1 VAVVSAAEDGTI
13 IHDSCHLT
21 VAEAEAW
28 IGQMDNPDVDLTD
41 EALPPEMPEVAT
53 NSAAPAGYVNREA
66 MLSAML
72 AGAMSELGVDPVST
86 ETEDTVSFGA
96 IPSHS
101 SSLSEDSFSSPAA
114 KATRI
119 ISPNSEEYFA
129 RIFAW
134 RDTNANTQVKSS
146 YKFRHHFVEEDG
158 TPGPASR
165 IACSGGISV
174 LNGGGA
180 GTTIP
185 EADRQRVY
193 DHLAMHL
200 RDAGRD
206 VIELLSQED
215 YMVALA
221 KSNEMKAQSAEF
233 GAIASHSTPVG
244 DQRFVGPSA
253 SEVRIISPNSED
265 YFADFYAW
273 RDDARDTSVKGSYKF
288 FHHFVSDTGVSI
300 SASRVACSSGIGIL
314 NGARGGSTI
323 PLVDR
328 QGVYDHLARHL
339 RDDQR
344 IAPKLLSQDDY
355 EVALMA
361 ANTELAN
368 TNQKAWDA
376 DMETTSSSTEVFDMH
391 EDEVMEDQLETDQL
405 EPVEL
410 EEGEIVVTDGDMSG
424 LSDDELMAEL
434 ARRWAEKTIENLS
447 AERPAEFD
455 NPLLEVEVEVIQIE
469 TEIECECGEGECECG
484 KDKKEGGYGKESDDE
499 IVVTLPAGTCITIE
513 AAEEEEEDH
522 KGKDGMGGEGG
533 PMMLMATDGVTLA
546 DEPQMVDT
554 PVSLY
559 DWEGVLIVEGL
570 ASGDGRKIAENA
582 LTWRELPLPLML
594 QTANAS
600 GHDGAV
606 IAGSIHEIERQGQNI
621 VGRGFFD
628 SGTAGVEAHR
638 LLEEGTMRGV
648 SADIDSVKIEFMT
661 DDGASV
667 SAEDMMFGGVDALE
681 VLVAGRL
688 MGATLTPFPAFQ
700 EAFVTVLIGEE
711 VEVDVTLVA
720 SGADTLG
727 DVWRVPSPLGV
738 WPSGKGDAE
747 QGLASLVASAAAS
760 VEVPTNP
767 PMDWFLP
774 GKMTSIEP
782 FTVHPDGRCYGL
794 VAAWGS
800 CHIGFA
806 DRCVPVPKSGC
817 AYKHFRNKNVLT
829 AEGTLVAT
837 GPIYMDT
844 VHPNLRLVASDS
856 QAFYA
861 DTGCGVADVALYEN
875 EFGIVAAG
883 ALRPGLSAEQVRKF
897 RGSDVS
903 PDWRQLGG
911 RLEVVGLL
919 SVNVSGFIV
928 EGLVASGAE
937 VSAPRGVWDS
947 VAGEVTAL
955 VAAGMIH
962 TADTEKS
969 DLRRELDSIRVEL
982 SEFREALRP
991 VRAAA
996 AAAKFAALSPAGDV
1010 ESGCSCDTGH

>member
-1 VAVVSAAEDGTI
+1 
-13 IHDSCHLT
+13 
-21 VAEAEAW
+21 
-28 IGQMDNPDVDLTD
+28 MDNPDVDLTA
-41 EALPPEMPEVAT
+41 EALPPEVPEVAT
-53 NSAAPAGYVNREA
+53 NSTTPTGFVNREA
-66 MLSAML
+66 MLTAML
-72 AGAMSELGVDPVST
+72 AGAMSELGVDSVSMDT
-86 ETEDTVSFGA
+86 EKAVPFGA
-96 IPSHS
+96 ISSHPAE
-101 SSLSEDSFSSPAA
+101 LSEESFSSPAA

-129 RIFAW
+129 KIFAW
-134 RDTNANTQVKSS
+134 RDVDANTEVKSS

-158 TPGPASR
+158 TPGAASR

-185 EADRQRVY
+185 EADRKSVY
-193 DHLAMHL
+193 KHLAAHL

-206 VIELLSQED
+206 VIELLSQDAYEA
-215 YMVALA
+215 ALA
-221 KSNEMKAQSAEF
+221 RSNEAAL
-233 GAIASHSTPVG
+233 AISN
-244 DQRFVGPSA
+244 
-253 SEVRIISPNSED
+253 EVV
-265 YFADFYAW
+265 
-273 RDDARDTSVKGSYKF
+273 T
-288 FHHFVSDTGVSI
+288 
-300 SASRVACSSGIGIL
+300 
-314 NGARGGSTI
+314 
-323 PLVDR
+323 
-328 QGVYDHLARHL
+328 VYN
-339 RDDQR
+339 QEG
-344 IAPKLLSQDDY
+344 KN
-355 EVALMA
+355 M
-361 ANTELAN
+361 TE
-368 TNQKAWDA
+368 
-376 DMETTSSSTEVFDMH
+376 SFDMH
-391 EDEVMEDQLETDQL
+391 EGEVEDDMLETQAL

-410 EEGEIVVTDGDMSG
+410 EEGQIVVNDGDMTG
-424 LSDDELMAEL
+424 ITDDELMAEL
-434 ARRWAEKTIENLS
+434 ARRWAETTVAGLS
-447 AERPAEFD
+447 ADDVIEEPVAAAAEDAEAFG
-455 NPLLEVEVEVIQIE
+455 NPVIEVELEVTQIEAEVEVESDDM
-469 TEIECECGEGECECG
+469 GECEH
-484 KDKKEGGYGKESDDE
+484 EEE
-499 IVVTLPAGTCITIE
+499 IVVSLPAGKSIIIE
-513 AAEEEEEDH
+513 ACDDEEGEHGGGYEDGYGEAMMAADGTTLAEEPE
-522 KGKDGMGGEGG
+522 MI
-533 PMMLMATDGVTLA
+533 
-546 DEPQMVDT
+546 QT
-554 PVSLY
+554 PVTLY
-559 DWEGVLIVEGL
+559 DWEGVLIVEGI

-628 SGTAGVEAHR
+628 SGSAGVEAHR
-638 LLEEGTMRGV
+638 LLKEGTMRGV
-648 SADIDSVKIEFMT
+648 SADIDSVMVEFLT
-661 DDGASV
+661 ADGGAV
-667 SAEDMMFGGVDALE
+667 DAEDMLFGGVDALE

-700 EAFVTVLIGEE
+700 EAFVTVLIGDE
-711 VEVDVTLVA
+711 VEIDVALVA
-720 SGADTLG
+720 SGSKAEG
-727 DVWRVPSPLGV
+727 DVWRVPSPLGA
-738 WPSGKGDAE
+738 WLSGEGNAE
-747 QGLASLVASAAAS
+747 EGLAALVASAAAS
-760 VEVPTNP
+760 VEVPANP

-774 GKMTSIEP
+774 GDMTGIEP

-829 AEGTLVAT
+829 AEGTLVAS

-861 DTGCGVADVALYEN
+861 DTGCAVADVALYEN

-883 ALRPGLSAEQVRKF
+883 ALRPGLSAEQVRRF

-937 VSAPRGVWDS
+937 LSAPRGVWDS

-962 TADTEKS
+962 TADTERS

-982 SEFREALRP
+982 SEFRDALRP

-996 AAAKFAALSPAGDV
+996 AAAKFAAVSSVGDV

>member
-1 VAVVSAAEDGTI
+1 MSFQVVPDSPYCPLPTGGFAVAVVSAAEDGTI

-21 VAEAEAW
+21 TAEAEAW
-28 IGQMDNPDVDLTD
+28 IGQMDNPDVDLTA
-41 EALPPEMPEVAT
+41 EALPPEVPEVAT
-53 NSAAPAGYVNREA
+53 NSTTPTGFVNREA
-66 MLSAML
+66 MLTAML
-72 AGAMSELGVDPVST
+72 AGAMSELQESVTAPVVTAEMEVEAVSET
-86 ETEDTVSFGA
+86 VETES
-96 IPSHS
+96 
-101 SSLSEDSFSSPAA
+101 
-114 KATRI
+114 
-119 ISPNSEEYFA
+119 
-129 RIFAW
+129 
-134 RDTNANTQVKSS
+134 
-146 YKFRHHFVEEDG
+146 
-158 TPGPASR
+158 
-165 IACSGGISV
+165 
-174 LNGGGA
+174 
-180 GTTIP
+180 
-185 EADRQRVY
+185 
-193 DHLAMHL
+193 
-200 RDAGRD
+200 
-206 VIELLSQED
+206 
-215 YMVALA
+215 
-221 KSNEMKAQSAEF
+221 
-233 GAIASHSTPVG
+233 
-244 DQRFVGPSA
+244 
-253 SEVRIISPNSED
+253 
-265 YFADFYAW
+265 
-273 RDDARDTSVKGSYKF
+273 
-288 FHHFVSDTGVSI
+288 
-300 SASRVACSSGIGIL
+300 
-314 NGARGGSTI
+314 
-323 PLVDR
+323 
-328 QGVYDHLARHL
+328 
-339 RDDQR
+339 
-344 IAPKLLSQDDY
+344 
-355 EVALMA
+355 
-361 ANTELAN
+361 
-368 TNQKAWDA
+368 
-376 DMETTSSSTEVFDMH
+376 FDMH
-391 EDEVMEDQLETDQL
+391 EGELEDDLLGTEAL

-424 LSDDELMAEL
+424 ITDDELMAEL
-434 ARRWAEKTIENLS
+434 ARRWAETTVAGLSPDDAIEEPVTVAA
-447 AERPAEFD
+447 AEDAEAFG
-455 NPLLEVEVEVIQIE
+455 NPVIEVELEVTQVEA
-469 TEIECECGEGECECG
+469 EIEIGGSKEKGCYAKDHGEGCMCG
-484 KDKKEGGYGKESDDE
+484 GGMEDEEDDK
-499 IVVTLPAGTCITIE
+499 IVVTIPAGSSIVVE
-513 AAEEEEEDH
+513 AESEEGDDYEHGYKDEHGGEAMMAADGTTLAEEPE
-522 KGKDGMGGEGG
+522 MVQA
-533 PMMLMATDGVTLA
+533 PVT
-546 DEPQMVDT
+546 
-554 PVSLY
+554 LY
-559 DWEGVLIVEGL
+559 DWEGVLIVEGI

-628 SGTAGVEAHR
+628 SGSAGVEAHR
-638 LLEEGTMRGV
+638 LLKEGTMRGV
-648 SADIDSVKIEFMT
+648 SADIDSVMVEFLT
-661 DDGASV
+661 ADGSAI
-667 SAEDMMFGGVDALE
+667 SAEDMLFGGVDALE
-681 VLVAGRL
+681 VLVAGRM

-700 EAFVTVLIGEE
+700 EAFVTVLSGDD
-711 VEVDVTLVA
+711 VQVDETLVA
-720 SGADTLG
+720 SGATAAG

-738 WPSGKGDAE
+738 WLSGQGNAE
-747 QGLASLVASAAAS
+747 DGLAALVASAAAS

-774 GKMTSIEP
+774 GNMTGIEP

-962 TADTEKS
+962 TADTERS

-982 SEFREALRP
+982 AEFRDALRP

-1010 ESGCSCDTGH
+1010 ESGCSCGTGH

>member
-1 VAVVSAAEDGTI
+1 MSFQVVPDSPYCPLPTGGFAVAVVSAADNGTI

-28 IGQMDNPDVDLTD
+28 IGQMDNPDVDLTA
-41 EALPPEMPEVAT
+41 EALPPEVPEVAT
-53 NSAAPAGYVNREA
+53 NSTTPTGFVNREA
-66 MLSAML
+66 MLTAML
-72 AGAMSELGVDPVST
+72 AGAMSELQESVTAPVVAAEMEVEAVS
-86 ETEDTVSFGA
+86 ETVQSESFEIVEGELPLDTQA
-96 IPSHS
+96 LTP
-101 SSLSEDSFSSPAA
+101 
-114 KATRI
+114 
-119 ISPNSEEYFA
+119 
-129 RIFAW
+129 
-134 RDTNANTQVKSS
+134 
-146 YKFRHHFVEEDG
+146 VEVE
-158 TPGPASR
+158 
-165 IACSGGISV
+165 V
-174 LNGGGA
+174 
-180 GTTIP
+180 P
-185 EADRQRVY
+185 EA
-193 DHLAMHL
+193 
-200 RDAGRD
+200 
-206 VIELLSQED
+206 
-215 YMVALA
+215 
-221 KSNEMKAQSAEF
+221 
-233 GAIASHSTPVG
+233 
-244 DQRFVGPSA
+244 
-253 SEVRIISPNSED
+253 
-265 YFADFYAW
+265 
-273 RDDARDTSVKGSYKF
+273 
-288 FHHFVSDTGVSI
+288 
-300 SASRVACSSGIGIL
+300 
-314 NGARGGSTI
+314 
-323 PLVDR
+323 
-328 QGVYDHLARHL
+328 
-339 RDDQR
+339 
-344 IAPKLLSQDDY
+344 
-355 EVALMA
+355 
-361 ANTELAN
+361 
-368 TNQKAWDA
+368 
-376 DMETTSSSTEVFDMH
+376 
-391 EDEVMEDQLETDQL
+391 
-405 EPVEL
+405 PVEDAPDL
-410 EEGEIVVTDGDMSG
+410 SA
-424 LSDDELMAEL
+424 LSDDDLMAEL
-434 ARRWAEKTIENLS
+434 ARRWAEATVAGLSPDDAIEEPMVVAA
-447 AERPAEFD
+447 AEDAEVFD
-455 NPLLEVEVEVIQIE
+455 NPVIEVELEVTQIEAEVESDAMG
-469 TEIECECGEGECECG
+469 ECHHEEGEDCDCP
-484 KDKKEGGYGKESDDE
+484 
-499 IVVTLPAGTCITIE
+499 IVVTLPAGSSIVVEAEVQEEDSYEDGYGGEAMMTAE
-513 AAEEEEEDH
+513 AALAEEPE
-522 KGKDGMGGEGG
+522 MVQA
-533 PMMLMATDGVTLA
+533 PVT
-546 DEPQMVDT
+546 
-554 PVSLY
+554 LY
-559 DWEGVLIVEGL
+559 DWEGVLIVEGI

-628 SGTAGVEAHR
+628 SGSAGVEAHR
-638 LLEEGTMRGV
+638 LLKEGTMRGV
-648 SADIDSVKIEFMT
+648 SADIDSVMVEFLT
-661 DDGASV
+661 VEGASV
-667 SAEDMMFGGVDALE
+667 DAEEMLFGDVDALE

-700 EAFVTVLIGEE
+700 EAFVTVLTGDE
-711 VEVDVTLVA
+711 VETLVA
-720 SGADTLG
+720 AGSKAEG
-727 DVWRVPSPLGV
+727 DVWCVPSPLGA
-738 WPSGKGDAE
+738 WLPGEGNAE
-747 QGLASLVASAAAS
+747 EGLAALVASAAAS

-767 PMDWFLP
+767 PMEWFLP
-774 GKMTSIEP
+774 GNMTGIEP
-782 FTVHPDGRCYGL
+782 FTVHADGRCYGL

-969 DLRRELDSIRVEL
+969 DMRRELNDIHVEL
-982 SEFREALRP
+982 AEFRDALRP
-991 VRAAA
+991 IRAAA
-996 AAAKFAALSPAGDV
+996 AAKKFAALSSVGDV

>member
-1 VAVVSAAEDGTI
+1 MSFQVVPDSPYCPLPSGGFAVAVVSAADDGTI

-28 IGQMDNPDVDLTD
+28 IAEMDTPDVDLTA
-41 EALPPEMPEVAT
+41 EALPPEVPEVAT
-53 NSAAPAGYVNREA
+53 NSTTPTGFVNREA

-72 AGAMSELGVDPVST
+72 AGAMSELGVDSLST
-86 ETEDTVSFGA
+86 ETEDAVSFGA
-96 IPSHS
+96 ISSHS
-101 SSLSEDSFSSPAA
+101 SELSEESFSSPAA

-119 ISPNSEEYFA
+119 VSPNSEEYFA
-129 RIFAW
+129 KIFAW
-134 RDTNANTQVKSS
+134 RDVNANTEVKSS
-146 YKFRHHFVEEDG
+146 YKFRHHFVDEDG
-158 TPGPASR
+158 TPGAASR

-185 EADRQRVY
+185 EADRKSVY
-193 DHLAMHL
+193 KHLAAHL
-200 RDAGRD
+200 RDAGRE
-206 VIELLSQED
+206 VIELLSQDAYEA
-215 YMVALA
+215 ALA
-221 KSNEMKAQSAEF
+221 RSNEAAL
-233 GAIASHSTPVG
+233 AISN
-244 DQRFVGPSA
+244 
-253 SEVRIISPNSED
+253 EVVTVYN
-265 YFADFYAW
+265 
-273 RDDARDTSVKGSYKF
+273 KGK
-288 FHHFVSDTGVSI
+288 
-300 SASRVACSSGIGIL
+300 
-314 NGARGGSTI
+314 N
-323 PLVDR
+323 
-328 QGVYDHLARHL
+328 
-339 RDDQR
+339 
-344 IAPKLLSQDDY
+344 
-355 EVALMA
+355 M
-361 ANTELAN
+361 TE
-368 TNQKAWDA
+368 
-376 DMETTSSSTEVFDMH
+376 SFDMH
-391 EDEVMEDQLETDQL
+391 EGELEDDLLETEAL

-410 EEGEIVVTDGDMSG
+410 EEGQIVVNDGDMSG
-424 LSDDELMAEL
+424 ISDDELMAEL
-434 ARRWAEKTIENLS
+434 ARRWAETTVAGLSPDDVIEEPVAAA
-447 AERPAEFD
+447 AEDAEAFG
-455 NPLLEVEVEVIQIE
+455 NPVIEVELEVTQVEA
-469 TEIECECGEGECECG
+469 EIEIGGESEEKTCGGEGHGAGCKCG
-484 KDKKEGGYGKESDDE
+484 YEEDDE
-499 IVVTLPAGTCITIE
+499 KIVVTLPAGSSIMVE
-513 AAEEEEEDH
+513 AEAEEEDEGYEGYEGEH
-522 KGKDGMGGEGG
+522 GGEA
-533 PMMLMATDGVTLA
+533 MMAADGTTLA
-546 DEPQMVDT
+546 EEPEMIQT
-554 PVSLY
+554 PVTLY
-559 DWEGVLIVEGL
+559 DWEGVLIVEGI

-628 SGTAGVEAHR
+628 SGSAGVEAHR
-638 LLEEGTMRGV
+638 LLKEGTMRGV
-648 SADIDSVKIEFMT
+648 SADIDSVMVEFLT
-661 DDGASV
+661 ADGGAV
-667 SAEDMMFGGVDALE
+667 DAEDMLFGGVDALE

-700 EAFVTVLIGEE
+700 EAFVTVLIGDE
-711 VEVDVTLVA
+711 VEVDVALVA
-720 SGADTLG
+720 SGSKAEG
-727 DVWRVPSPLGV
+727 DVWRVPSPLGA
-738 WPSGKGDAE
+738 WLAGTGNAE
-747 QGLASLVASAAAS
+747 EGLAALVASAAAS
-760 VEVPTNP
+760 VEVPANP

-774 GKMTSIEP
+774 GNMTGIEP

-829 AEGTLVAT
+829 AEGTLVAS

-861 DTGCGVADVALYEN
+861 DTGCAVADVALYEN

-883 ALRPGLSAEQVRKF
+883 ALRPGLSAEQVRRF

-937 VSAPRGVWDS
+937 LSAPRGVWDS

-962 TADTEKS
+962 TADTERS

-982 SEFREALRP
+982 AEFRDALRP

-996 AAAKFAALSPAGDV
+996 AAAKFAALSPVNDA
-1010 ESGCSCDTGH
+1010 ESGCSCDTGI

>member
-1 VAVVSAAEDGTI
+1 MSFQVVPDSPYCPIPSGGFAVAVVSAADDGTI

-28 IGQMDNPDVDLTD
+28 IGQMDNPDVDLTA
-41 EALPPEMPEVAT
+41 EALPPEVPEIAT
-53 NSAAPAGYVNREA
+53 NSTSLSEFANREQMLTA
-66 MLSAML
+66 MLTAVL
-72 AGAMSELGVDPVST
+72 AGAIESTADQVST
-86 ETEDTVSFGA
+86 QTENAVPFGA
-96 IPSHS
+96 ISCHPAE
-101 SSLSEDSFSSPAA
+101 LSEESFSSPAA

-134 RDTNANTQVKSS
+134 RDVDANTEVKSS

-158 TPGPASR
+158 TPGAASR

-185 EADRQRVY
+185 EDHRQSVY
-193 DHLAMHL
+193 DHLAGHL
-200 RDAGRD
+200 RDAGRECID
-206 VIELLSQED
+206 
-215 YMVALA
+215 
-221 KSNEMKAQSAEF
+221 
-233 GAIASHSTPVG
+233 
-244 DQRFVGPSA
+244 
-253 SEVRIISPNSED
+253 
-265 YFADFYAW
+265 
-273 RDDARDTSVKGSYKF
+273 
-288 FHHFVSDTGVSI
+288 
-300 SASRVACSSGIGIL
+300 
-314 NGARGGSTI
+314 
-323 PLVDR
+323 
-328 QGVYDHLARHL
+328 
-339 RDDQR
+339 
-344 IAPKLLSQDDY
+344 LLSQDAY
-355 EVALMA
+355 EAALARSNEA
-361 ANTELAN
+361 ALAISNEVVTVYNQEGKNMTE
-368 TNQKAWDA
+368 
-376 DMETTSSSTEVFDMH
+376 SFDMH
-391 EDEVMEDQLETDQL
+391 EGELEDDLLETQAL

-410 EEGEIVVTDGDMSG
+410 EEGQIVVNDGDMSG
-424 LSDDELMAEL
+424 ITDDELMAEL
-434 ARRWAEKTIENLS
+434 ARRWAETTVAGLSPDDDIEEPMAVAT
-447 AERPAEFD
+447 AEDAEAFG
-455 NPLLEVEVEVIQIE
+455 NPVIEVELEVTQIEAEVEVES
-469 TEIECECGEGECECG
+469 GDMGECEHEEEHEC
-484 KDKKEGGYGKESDDE
+484 DCP
-499 IVVTLPAGTCITIE
+499 IVVSLPAGKSIVIE
-513 AAEEEEEDH
+513 ACDDEEGEHGGGYEDGYGEAMMAADGTTLAEEPE
-522 KGKDGMGGEGG
+522 MI
-533 PMMLMATDGVTLA
+533 
-546 DEPQMVDT
+546 QT
-554 PVSLY
+554 PVTLY
-559 DWEGVLIVEGL
+559 DWEGVLIVEGI

-628 SGTAGVEAHR
+628 SGSAGVEAHR
-638 LLEEGTMRGV
+638 LLKEGTMRGV
-648 SADIDSVKIEFMT
+648 SADIDSVMVEFLT
-661 DDGASV
+661 ADGGAV
-667 SAEDMMFGGVDALE
+667 DAEDMLFGGVDALE

-700 EAFVTVLIGEE
+700 EAFVTVLIGDE
-711 VEVDVTLVA
+711 VEIDVALVA
-720 SGADTLG
+720 SGSKAEG
-727 DVWRVPSPLGV
+727 DVWRVPSPLGA
-738 WPSGKGDAE
+738 WLPGEKNAE
-747 QGLASLVASAAAS
+747 EGLAALVASAAAS
-760 VEVPTNP
+760 VEVPANP
-767 PMDWFLP
+767 PMEWFLP
-774 GKMTSIEP
+774 GNMTGIEP

-829 AEGTLVAT
+829 AEGTLVAS

-861 DTGCGVADVALYEN
+861 DTGCAVADVALYEN

-883 ALRPGLSAEQVRKF
+883 ALRPGLSAEQVRRF

-928 EGLVASGAE
+928 ESLVASGAE
-937 VSAPRGVWDS
+937 LSAPRGVWDS

-969 DLRRELDSIRVEL
+969 DMRRELNDIHVEL
-982 SEFREALRP
+982 AEFREALRP

-996 AAAKFAALSPAGDV
+996 AAAKFAAVSAVGGV
-1010 ESGCSCDTGH
+1010 ESSCSCDTVR

>member
-1 VAVVSAAEDGTI
+1 VAVVSAADDGTI

-28 IGQMDNPDVDLTD
+28 IGQMDNPDVDLTA
-41 EALPPEMPEVAT
+41 EALPPEVPEVAT
-53 NSAAPAGYVNREA
+53 NSTTPTGFVNREA
-66 MLSAML
+66 MLTAML
-72 AGAMSELGVDPVST
+72 AGAMSELGVDTVST
-86 ETEDTVSFGA
+86 GTEDTVSFVA
-96 IPSHS
+96 IQSHTTPV
-101 SSLSEDSFSSPAA
+101 SEDSFDGPAA
-114 KATRI
+114 ADTRV
-119 ISPNSEEYFA
+119 ISPNDEQYFA
-129 RIFAW
+129 RIYAW
-134 RDTNANTQVKSS
+134 RDDNADTTVKSS
-146 YKFRHHFVEEDG
+146 YRFHHHFVDADG
-158 TPGPASR
+158 TPAAASR
-165 IACSGGISV
+165 IACSAGIGV
-174 LNGGGA
+174 LNGGRG

-185 EADRQRVY
+185 ESDRQGVY
-193 DHLAMHL
+193 NHLAHHL
-200 RDAGRD
+200 RDAGRP
-206 VIELLSQED
+206 VPELLSQD
-215 YMVALA
+215 SYVAALA
-221 KSNEMKAQSAEF
+221 KSNQTIYKNKGQVMTESFDIVE
-233 GAIASHSTPVG
+233 G
-244 DQRFVGPSA
+244 
-253 SEVRIISPNSED
+253 EVED
-265 YFADFYAW
+265 DMLGT
-273 RDDARDTSVKGSYKF
+273 DA
-288 FHHFVSDTGVSI
+288 
-300 SASRVACSSGIGIL
+300 
-314 NGARGGSTI
+314 
-323 PLVDR
+323 
-328 QGVYDHLARHL
+328 
-339 RDDQR
+339 
-344 IAPKLLSQDDY
+344 
-355 EVALMA
+355 
-361 ANTELAN
+361 
-368 TNQKAWDA
+368 
-376 DMETTSSSTEVFDMH
+376 
-391 EDEVMEDQLETDQL
+391 L

-410 EEGEIVVTDGDMSG
+410 EEGQIVVNDGDMTG
-424 LSDDELMAEL
+424 ITDDELMAEL
-434 ARRWAEKTIENLS
+434 ARRRAEATVAGLSPDDAIEEPVAVAA
-447 AERPAEFD
+447 AEDAEAFG
-455 NPLLEVEVEVIQIE
+455 NPVIEVELEVTQVEA
-469 TEIECECGEGECECG
+469 EIEIGSESEEKGCYVEDHGEGCMCG
-484 KDKKEGGYGKESDDE
+484 GGMEHEDEDDK
-499 IVVTLPAGTCITIE
+499 IVVTIPAGSSIVVE
-513 AAEEEEEDH
+513 AEAEEED
-522 KGKDGMGGEGG
+522 DGYEGEHGGGA
-533 PMMLMATDGVTLA
+533 MMMAADGTTLA
-546 DEPQMVDT
+546 EEPEMIQT

-559 DWEGVLIVEGL
+559 DWEGVLIVEGI

-628 SGTAGVEAHR
+628 SGSAGVEAHR
-638 LLEEGTMRGV
+638 LLKEGTMRGV
-648 SADIDSVKIEFMT
+648 SADIDSVMVEFLT
-661 DDGASV
+661 ADGGAV
-667 SAEDMMFGGVDALE
+667 DAEDMLFGGVDALE

-700 EAFVTVLIGEE
+700 EAFVTVLTGDD
-711 VEVDVTLVA
+711 VEGLVA
-720 SGADTLG
+720 AGSKAEG
-727 DVWRVPSPLGV
+727 DVWRVPSPLGA
-738 WPSGKGDAE
+738 WLPGAGNAE
-747 QGLASLVASAAAS
+747 EGLAALVASAAAS
-760 VEVPTNP
+760 VEVPANP

-774 GKMTSIEP
+774 GDMTGIEP

-829 AEGTLVAT
+829 AEGTLVAS

-861 DTGCGVADVALYEN
+861 DTGCAVADVALYEN

-883 ALRPGLSAEQVRKF
+883 ALRPGLSAEQVRRF

-937 VSAPRGVWDS
+937 LSAPRGVWDS

-962 TADTEKS
+962 TADTERS

-982 SEFREALRP
+982 AEFRDALRP

-996 AAAKFAALSPAGDV
+996 AAAKFATVSSVGDV

>member
-1 VAVVSAAEDGTI
+1 
-13 IHDSCHLT
+13 
-21 VAEAEAW
+21 
-28 IGQMDNPDVDLTD
+28 
-41 EALPPEMPEVAT
+41 
-53 NSAAPAGYVNREA
+53 
-66 MLSAML
+66 
-72 AGAMSELGVDPVST
+72 
-86 ETEDTVSFGA
+86 
-96 IPSHS
+96 
-101 SSLSEDSFSSPAA
+101 
-114 KATRI
+114 
-119 ISPNSEEYFA
+119 
-129 RIFAW
+129 
-134 RDTNANTQVKSS
+134 
-146 YKFRHHFVEEDG
+146 
-158 TPGPASR
+158 
-165 IACSGGISV
+165 
-174 LNGGGA
+174 
-180 GTTIP
+180 
-185 EADRQRVY
+185 
-193 DHLAMHL
+193 
-200 RDAGRD
+200 
-206 VIELLSQED
+206 
-215 YMVALA
+215 
-221 KSNEMKAQSAEF
+221 
-233 GAIASHSTPVG
+233 
-244 DQRFVGPSA
+244 
-253 SEVRIISPNSED
+253 
-265 YFADFYAW
+265 
-273 RDDARDTSVKGSYKF
+273 
-288 FHHFVSDTGVSI
+288 
-300 SASRVACSSGIGIL
+300 
-314 NGARGGSTI
+314 
-323 PLVDR
+323 
-328 QGVYDHLARHL
+328 
-339 RDDQR
+339 
-344 IAPKLLSQDDY
+344 
-355 EVALMA
+355 
-361 ANTELAN
+361 
-368 TNQKAWDA
+368 
-376 DMETTSSSTEVFDMH
+376 
-391 EDEVMEDQLETDQL
+391 
-405 EPVEL
+405 
-410 EEGEIVVTDGDMSG
+410 
-424 LSDDELMAEL
+424 
-434 ARRWAEKTIENLS
+434 
-447 AERPAEFD
+447 
-455 NPLLEVEVEVIQIE
+455 
-469 TEIECECGEGECECG
+469 
-484 KDKKEGGYGKESDDE
+484 
-499 IVVTLPAGTCITIE
+499 
-513 AAEEEEEDH
+513 
-522 KGKDGMGGEGG
+522 
-533 PMMLMATDGVTLA
+533 
-546 DEPQMVDT
+546 MVDT

>member
-1 VAVVSAAEDGTI
+1 MTFQVVPDSPYCPLPTGGFAVAVVSAADNGTI

-28 IGQMDNPDVDLTD
+28 IGQMDNPDVDLTA
-41 EALPPEMPEVAT
+41 EALPPEVPEVAT
-53 NSAAPAGYVNREA
+53 NSTTPTGFVNREA
-66 MLSAML
+66 MLTAML
-72 AGAMSELGVDPVST
+72 AGAMSELQESVTAPVVT
-86 ETEDTVSFGA
+86 
-96 IPSHS
+96 
-101 SSLSEDSFSSPAA
+101 
-114 KATRI
+114 
-119 ISPNSEEYFA
+119 
-129 RIFAW
+129 
-134 RDTNANTQVKSS
+134 
-146 YKFRHHFVEEDG
+146 
-158 TPGPASR
+158 
-165 IACSGGISV
+165 
-174 LNGGGA
+174 
-180 GTTIP
+180 
-185 EADRQRVY
+185 
-193 DHLAMHL
+193 
-200 RDAGRD
+200 
-206 VIELLSQED
+206 
-215 YMVALA
+215 
-221 KSNEMKAQSAEF
+221 
-233 GAIASHSTPVG
+233 
-244 DQRFVGPSA
+244 
-253 SEVRIISPNSED
+253 
-265 YFADFYAW
+265 
-273 RDDARDTSVKGSYKF
+273 
-288 FHHFVSDTGVSI
+288 
-300 SASRVACSSGIGIL
+300 
-314 NGARGGSTI
+314 
-323 PLVDR
+323 
-328 QGVYDHLARHL
+328 
-339 RDDQR
+339 
-344 IAPKLLSQDDY
+344 
-355 EVALMA
+355 
-361 ANTELAN
+361 
-368 TNQKAWDA
+368 A
-376 DMETTSSSTEVFDMH
+376 DMEVEAVSETVEPESFDMH
-391 EDEVMEDQLETDQL
+391 EGELEDDMLGTEAL

-424 LSDDELMAEL
+424 ISDDELMAEL
-434 ARRWAEKTIENLS
+434 ARRWAEATVAGLSPDDAIEEPVAVAV
-447 AERPAEFD
+447 AEDAEAFD
-455 NPLLEVEVEVIQIE
+455 NPMIEIEVEVVQ
-469 TEIECECGEGECECG
+469 TEMEIMCHCEGECTCG
-484 KDKKEGGYGKESDDE
+484 YGEDYHKEGHDDE
-499 IVVTLPAGTCITIE
+499 IVVSLPAGTSITIE
-513 AAEEEEEDH
+513 ACEEEDDEYM
-522 KGKDGMGGEGG
+522 DGYTV
-533 PMMLMATDGVTLA
+533 ASDTATLA
-546 DEPQMVDT
+546 DDTQPDMVQA
-554 PVSLY
+554 PVTLY
-559 DWEGVLIVEGL
+559 DWEGVLIVEGI

-628 SGTAGVEAHR
+628 SGSAGVEAHR
-638 LLEEGTMRGV
+638 LLKEGTMRGV
-648 SADIDSVKIEFMT
+648 SADIDSVMVEFLT
-661 DDGASV
+661 VEGASV
-667 SAEDMMFGGVDALE
+667 DAEEMLFGDVDALE

-700 EAFVTVLIGEE
+700 EAFVTVLTGDE
-711 VEVDVTLVA
+711 VEALVS
-720 SGADTLG
+720 SGSKAEG
-727 DVWRVPSPLGV
+727 DVWCVPSPLGA
-738 WPSGKGDAE
+738 WLPGEGNAE
-747 QGLASLVASAAAS
+747 EGLAALVASAAAS

-767 PMDWFLP
+767 PMEWFLP
-774 GKMTSIEP
+774 GDMTGIEP
-782 FTVHPDGRCYGL
+782 FTVHADGRCYGL

-969 DLRRELDSIRVEL
+969 DMRRELNDIHVEL
-982 SEFREALRP
+982 AEFRDALRP
-991 VRAAA
+991 IRAAA
-996 AAAKFAALSPAGDV
+996 AAKKFAAISSVGDV

>member
-1 VAVVSAAEDGTI
+1 MTFQVVPDSPYCPLPTGGFAVAVVSAADDGTI

-28 IGQMDNPDVDLTD
+28 ISQMDNPDVDLTA
-41 EALPPEMPEVAT
+41 EALPPEVPEVAT
-53 NSAAPAGYVNREA
+53 NSTTPTGFVNREA
-66 MLSAML
+66 MLTAML
-72 AGAMSELGVDPVST
+72 AGAMSELQESVTAPVVAAEMEVEAVS
-86 ETEDTVSFGA
+86 ET
-96 IPSHS
+96 
-101 SSLSEDSFSSPAA
+101 
-114 KATRI
+114 
-119 ISPNSEEYFA
+119 
-129 RIFAW
+129 
-134 RDTNANTQVKSS
+134 
-146 YKFRHHFVEEDG
+146 VE
-158 TPGPASR
+158 
-165 IACSGGISV
+165 
-174 LNGGGA
+174 
-180 GTTIP
+180 P
-185 EADRQRVY
+185 E
-193 DHLAMHL
+193 
-200 RDAGRD
+200 
-206 VIELLSQED
+206 S
-215 YMVALA
+215 
-221 KSNEMKAQSAEF
+221 
-233 GAIASHSTPVG
+233 
-244 DQRFVGPSA
+244 
-253 SEVRIISPNSED
+253 
-265 YFADFYAW
+265 
-273 RDDARDTSVKGSYKF
+273 
-288 FHHFVSDTGVSI
+288 
-300 SASRVACSSGIGIL
+300 
-314 NGARGGSTI
+314 
-323 PLVDR
+323 
-328 QGVYDHLARHL
+328 
-339 RDDQR
+339 
-344 IAPKLLSQDDY
+344 
-355 EVALMA
+355 
-361 ANTELAN
+361 
-368 TNQKAWDA
+368 
-376 DMETTSSSTEVFDMH
+376 FDMH
-391 EDEVMEDQLETDQL
+391 EGELEEAPLDTQAL

-410 EEGEIVVTDGDMSG
+410 EEDQIVVTDGDMSG
-424 LSDDELMAEL
+424 ITDDELMAEL
-434 ARRWAEKTIENLS
+434 ARRWAEATVAGLSPDDAIEEPIAVAV
-447 AERPAEFD
+447 AEDAEAFD
-455 NPLLEVEVEVIQIE
+455 NPVIEVELEVTQVEA
-469 TEIECECGEGECECG
+469 EIEIGGESEEKGCYVEDHGEGCMCG
-484 KDKKEGGYGKESDDE
+484 GGMSSDYE
-499 IVVTLPAGTCITIE
+499 EEAEEQIVVTLPAGSSIVVE
-513 AAEEEEEDH
+513 AEQEEEYEEDE
-522 KGKDGMGGEGG
+522 GGMGGGA
-533 PMMLMATDGVTLA
+533 MMMAADGTTLA
-546 DEPQMVDT
+546 EEPEMVQA
-554 PVSLY
+554 PVTLY
-559 DWEGVLIVEGL
+559 DWEGVLIVEGI

-628 SGTAGVEAHR
+628 SGSAGVEAHR
-638 LLEEGTMRGV
+638 LLKEGTMRGV
-648 SADIDSVKIEFMT
+648 SADIDSVMVEFLT
-661 DDGASV
+661 VDGASV
-667 SAEDMMFGGVDALE
+667 DAEEMLFGDVDALE

-700 EAFVTVLIGEE
+700 EAFVTVLIGDE
-711 VEVDVTLVA
+711 VEIDVALVA
-720 SGADTLG
+720 SGSKAEG
-727 DVWRVPSPLGV
+727 DVWRVPSPLGA
-738 WPSGKGDAE
+738 WLPGQGNAE
-747 QGLASLVASAAAS
+747 EGLAALVASAAAS

-767 PMDWFLP
+767 PMEWFLP
-774 GKMTSIEP
+774 GNMTGIEP
-782 FTVHPDGRCYGL
+782 FTVHADGRCYGL

-962 TADTEKS
+962 TADTERS
-969 DLRRELDSIRVEL
+969 DLRRELDSIRLEL
-982 SEFREALRP
+982 SEFRDALRP

-996 AAAKFAALSPAGDV
+996 AAAKFAAISSAGDV